1 MTRKQKLPHYMSSLK
16 KILISSLLF
25 LQNLISPH
33 HDCFTLIISLLKPIF
48 ILFSSASRDSTVG
61 TDISKFRFLSELEG
75 SDKAKMIEEEE
86 GISELSKLVFKFEFQ
101 TETFERLSRG
111 GYRSLSGSDE
121 SESSSLSCS
130 PAIYTA
136 EKKYESPSLAKNLTF
151 VVENPKSATF
161 RVEDCLK
168 NREKTEDYGESES
181 NFLSTPAVSTAAKK
195 YESPSLVKNLSF
207 VVENPKSATFR
218 VEDCLKNGEKTED
231 YAGGS
236 GESLSRVLGSS
247 STSPV
252 IPTADSKYGSPSPAK
267 NLTNVLENPKA
278 ATFTVEKTED
288 HSVSSTVG
296 KKENSEKLRFL
307 TEEDFM
313 ESDSDFVDSSQTFT
327 SNEDGF
333 LSDSDFGETSPPEE
347 KGQNRKI
354 ANSSGSSS
362 DSEEEEDEE
371 GFESLWE
378 HQNLIEQLK
387 MEMKKVKAIGGLQTI
402 LEEEEEDDC
411 PKIMEELKPWRIEEE
426 KRSKHVD
433 TIGEV
438 HKFHRSYRERMRK
451 LDILSFQ
458 KSFALGLL
466 RSTNPSTV
474 GSSPS
479 QSSFSSVFNLRLWK
493 LKKPETEPLVQFR
506 KETHGEL
513 ENVYVGHMCLSWEI
527 LHWQYEKAIKLLESD
542 VYGSRRYNEVAGE
555 FQQFQV
561 LLQRFLEN
569 EPFEEPRV
577 QHYIKKRRVLRNLLQ
592 VPVIREDGSKD
603 KRKEKRRDYEENDD
617 GAIKSEQLV
626 EIMEET
632 IRLFWRFVRF
642 DKLTSS
648 IHDHKSRTKSQIEPD
663 HEENSEDLE
672 LFADVKAELQ
682 NKEKRLKDVLKSE
695 RCIIRRFKKHKE
707 EDSTEEQVLHFF
719 SQVDMKLVTRVLNMS
734 KLTKDHLVWCHN
746 KLTKISFVNRRLH
759 LDPSFCLFPC

>member
-1 MTRKQKLPHYMSSLK
+1 MTCKQKLPHYMSSLK

-33 HDCFTLIISLLKPIF
+33 HACFTLIISLLKPIF
-48 ILFSSASRDSTVG
+48 ILFSSASRGSPVG

-75 SDKAKMIEEEE
+75 SDEAKMIEEEEE

-101 TETFERLSRG
+101 TETFEKLSRG
-111 GYRSLSGSDE
+111 GYRSLSGSGE

-130 PAIYTA
+130 PA
-136 EKKYESPSLAKNLTF
+136 EKKYESPPRK
-151 VVENPKSATF
+151 
-161 RVEDCLK
+161 
-168 NREKTEDYGESES
+168 KTEDYGES
-181 NFLSTPAVSTAAKK
+181 NILSTSPAVSTAAKK

-218 VEDCLKNGEKTED
+218 IEECLKNREKTED
-231 YAGGS
+231 FSGGS

-267 NLTNVLENPKA
+267 NLIYVLENPKA

-296 KKENSEKLRFL
+296 KKENSEILRFL

-347 KGQNRKI
+347 KGQNRKT

-411 PKIMEELKPWRIEEE
+411 PKIMEELKPWRIEDE

-466 RSTNPSTV
+466 QSTNPSTV

-479 QSSFSSVFNLRLWK
+479 QASFSSVFNLRLWK

-603 KRKEKRRDYEENDD
+603 KRKEKRRDYEESDD

>member
-466 RSTNPSTV
+466 QSTNPSTV

-746 KLTKISFVNRRLH
+746 KLTMISFVNRRLH

>member
-313 ESDSDFVDSSQTFT
+313 ESDSDFVDTSQTFT

-746 KLTKISFVNRRLH
+746 KLTMISFVNRRLH

>member
-1 MTRKQKLPHYMSSLK
+1 MTCKQKLPHYMSSLK

-33 HDCFTLIISLLKPIF
+33 HACFTLIISLLKPIF
-48 ILFSSASRDSTVG
+48 ILFSSASRGSPVG

-75 SDKAKMIEEEE
+75 SDEAKMIEEEEE

-101 TETFERLSRG
+101 TETFEKLSRG
-111 GYRSLSGSDE
+111 GYRSLS
-121 SESSSLSCS
+121 
-130 PAIYTA
+130 
-136 EKKYESPSLAKNLTF
+136 
-151 VVENPKSATF
+151 
-161 RVEDCLK
+161 
-168 NREKTEDYGESES
+168 EDYGES
-181 NFLSTPAVSTAAKK
+181 NILSTSPAVSTAAKK

-218 VEDCLKNGEKTED
+218 IEECLKNREKTED
-231 YAGGS
+231 FSGGS

-267 NLTNVLENPKA
+267 NLIYVLENPKA

-296 KKENSEKLRFL
+296 KKENSEILRFL

-347 KGQNRKI
+347 KGQNRKT

-411 PKIMEELKPWRIEEE
+411 PKIMEELKPWRIEDE

-466 RSTNPSTV
+466 QSTNPSTV

-479 QSSFSSVFNLRLWK
+479 QASFSSVFNLRLWK

-603 KRKEKRRDYEENDD
+603 KRKEKRRDYEESDD

>member
-1 MTRKQKLPHYMSSLK
+1 
-16 KILISSLLF
+16 
-25 LQNLISPH
+25 
-33 HDCFTLIISLLKPIF
+33 
-48 ILFSSASRDSTVG
+48 
-61 TDISKFRFLSELEG
+61 
-75 SDKAKMIEEEE
+75 
-86 GISELSKLVFKFEFQ
+86 
-101 TETFERLSRG
+101 
-111 GYRSLSGSDE
+111 
-121 SESSSLSCS
+121 
-130 PAIYTA
+130 
-136 EKKYESPSLAKNLTF
+136 
-151 VVENPKSATF
+151 
-161 RVEDCLK
+161 
-168 NREKTEDYGESES
+168 
-181 NFLSTPAVSTAAKK
+181 
-195 YESPSLVKNLSF
+195 
-207 VVENPKSATFR
+207 
-218 VEDCLKNGEKTED
+218 
-231 YAGGS
+231 
-236 GESLSRVLGSS
+236 
-247 STSPV
+247 
-252 IPTADSKYGSPSPAK
+252 
-267 NLTNVLENPKA
+267 
-278 ATFTVEKTED
+278 
-288 HSVSSTVG
+288 
-296 KKENSEKLRFL
+296 
-307 TEEDFM
+307 M

-426 KRSKHVD
+426 KRASS
-433 TIGEV
+433 INEP
-438 HKFHRSYRERMRK
+438 
-451 LDILSFQ
+451 LDRWIFS
-458 KSFALGLL
+458 
-466 RSTNPSTV
+466 
-474 GSSPS
+474 S

-603 KRKEKRRDYEENDD
+603 KRKEKEE
-617 GAIKSEQLV
+617 ITRKMMTV
-626 EIMEET
+626 
-632 IRLFWRFVRF
+632 RLKVNNLWRLWRKPFVYSGG
-642 DKLTSS
+642 L
-648 IHDHKSRTKSQIEPD
+648 TKSQIEPD

>member
-1 MTRKQKLPHYMSSLK
+1 
-16 KILISSLLF
+16 
-25 LQNLISPH
+25 
-33 HDCFTLIISLLKPIF
+33 
-48 ILFSSASRDSTVG
+48 
-61 TDISKFRFLSELEG
+61 
-75 SDKAKMIEEEE
+75 MIEEEEE

-101 TETFERLSRG
+101 TETFEKLSRG
-111 GYRSLSGSDE
+111 GYRSLSGSGE

-130 PAIYTA
+130 PA
-136 EKKYESPSLAKNLTF
+136 EKKYESPSLTKNLTF

-161 RVEDCLK
+161 RVQDCLK
-168 NREKTEDYGESES
+168 TPEKTEDYGES
-181 NFLSTPAVSTAAKK
+181 NILSTSPAVSTAAKK

-218 VEDCLKNGEKTED
+218 IEECLKNREKTED
-231 YAGGS
+231 FSGGS

-267 NLTNVLENPKA
+267 NLIYVLENPKA

-288 HSVSSTVG
+288 HSVSSTFG
-296 KKENSEKLRFL
+296 KKENSEILRFL

-347 KGQNRKI
+347 EGQNRKT

-411 PKIMEELKPWRIEEE
+411 PKIMEELKPWRIEDE

-458 KSFALGLL
+458 KSFALGMF
-466 RSTNPSTV
+466 
-474 GSSPS
+474 S
-479 QSSFSSVFNLRLWK
+479 QSFF
-493 LKKPETEPLVQFR
+493 F
-506 KETHGEL
+506 
-513 ENVYVGHMCLSWEI
+513 I
-527 LHWQYEKAIKLLESD
+527 L
-542 VYGSRRYNEVAGE
+542 
-555 FQQFQV
+555 
-561 LLQRFLEN
+561 
-569 EPFEEPRV
+569 
-577 QHYIKKRRVLRNLLQ
+577 
-592 VPVIREDGSKD
+592 
-603 KRKEKRRDYEENDD
+603 
-617 GAIKSEQLV
+617 
-626 EIMEET
+626 
-632 IRLFWRFVRF
+632 
-642 DKLTSS
+642 
-648 IHDHKSRTKSQIEPD
+648 
-663 HEENSEDLE
+663 
-672 LFADVKAELQ
+672 
-682 NKEKRLKDVLKSE
+682 
-695 RCIIRRFKKHKE
+695 
-707 EDSTEEQVLHFF
+707 
-719 SQVDMKLVTRVLNMS
+719 
-734 KLTKDHLVWCHN
+734 
-746 KLTKISFVNRRLH
+746 
-759 LDPSFCLFPC
+759 

>member
-1 MTRKQKLPHYMSSLK
+1 
-16 KILISSLLF
+16 
-25 LQNLISPH
+25 
-33 HDCFTLIISLLKPIF
+33 
-48 ILFSSASRDSTVG
+48 
-61 TDISKFRFLSELEG
+61 
-75 SDKAKMIEEEE
+75 MIEEEE

>member
-1 MTRKQKLPHYMSSLK
+1 
-16 KILISSLLF
+16 
-25 LQNLISPH
+25 
-33 HDCFTLIISLLKPIF
+33 
-48 ILFSSASRDSTVG
+48 
-61 TDISKFRFLSELEG
+61 
-75 SDKAKMIEEEE
+75 MIEEEE
-86 GISELSKLVFKFEFQ
+86 ISGLSKLVFKFEFQ
-101 TETFERLSRG
+101 TETFEKLSRGG

-121 SESSSLSCS
+121 SESSSSSCS

-136 EKKYESPSLAKNLTF
+136 EKKYESPALAKNLTF
-151 VVENPKSATF
+151 VIENPKSATF
-161 RVEDCLK
+161 RVEDCFRK
-168 NREKTEDYGESES
+168 REKTEDYGVSDTS
-181 NFLSTPAVSTAAKK
+181 PAVFTAARK
-195 YESPSLVKNLSF
+195 YESPSPVKNLSF
-207 VVENPKSATFR
+207 VVENPKPATFR
-218 VEDCLKNGEKTED
+218 VEDCLKNRGKTED
-231 YAGGS
+231 YSGDS
-236 GESLSRVLGSS
+236 GESLSGFLLSS

-252 IPTADSKYGSPSPAK
+252 IPTADNKYRSVSPAK

-278 ATFTVEKTED
+278 ATFTVGETED
-288 HSVSSTVG
+288 HSVFCTVG
-296 KKENSEKLRFL
+296 EKENSEEIRFL
-307 TEEDFM
+307 TEEDFV

-354 ANSSGSSS
+354 ANSSGSCS
-362 DSEEEEDEE
+362 DSDAEEEEEDED

-466 RSTNPSTV
+466 QSTNPSTV

-479 QSSFSSVFNLRLWK
+479 QASFSSVFNLRLWK

-513 ENVYVGHMCLSWEI
+513 ENVYVGQMCLSWEI

-592 VPVIREDGSKD
+592 VPVIREDGNKD
-603 KRKEKRRDYEENDD
+603 KRKERRRDHDENDE

-663 HEENSEDLE
+663 HQEDSEDLE
-672 LFADVKAELQ
+672 MFADVKAELQ

>member
-1 MTRKQKLPHYMSSLK
+1 
-16 KILISSLLF
+16 
-25 LQNLISPH
+25 
-33 HDCFTLIISLLKPIF
+33 
-48 ILFSSASRDSTVG
+48 
-61 TDISKFRFLSELEG
+61 
-75 SDKAKMIEEEE
+75 MIEEEE
-86 GISELSKLVFKFEFQ
+86 ISELSKLVFKFEFQ

-111 GYRSLSGSDE
+111 GYRSLSGSGE

-136 EKKYESPSLAKNLTF
+136 EKKYESPSPAKNLTF

-168 NREKTEDYGESES
+168 KGEKTEDYGESES
-181 NFLSTPAVSTAAKK
+181 NFLSTSPAVSTEAKK
-195 YESPSLVKNLSF
+195 YASPSLVNNLGF
-207 VVENPKSATFR
+207 VDENPKPSTFR

-231 YAGGS
+231 YSGDS
-236 GESLSRVLGSS
+236 GESLSGFLRSS
-247 STSPV
+247 STSPA
-252 IPTADSKYGSPSPAK
+252 IQTADNKYGSPSPAK
-267 NLTNVLENPKA
+267 NLSYVLANPKA
-278 ATFTVEKTED
+278 ATLTVEKTED
-288 HSVSSTVG
+288 HSVFSTVG
-296 KKENSEKLRFL
+296 KKENSDKIRFL

-333 LSDSDFGETSPPEE
+333 LSDSDFGETSLPEE
-347 KGQNRKI
+347 KGQNRKT
-354 ANSSGSSS
+354 ANSSGSCS
-362 DSEEEEDEE
+362 DSDEEEEEEEEE

-402 LEEEEEDDC
+402 HEEEEEDDC
-411 PKIMEELKPWRIEEE
+411 PKIMEELKPWKIEEE

-451 LDILSFQ
+451 LDILGFQ

-466 RSTNPSTV
+466 QSTNPSTV
-474 GSSPS
+474 GSSSS
-479 QSSFSSVFNLRLWK
+479 QASFSSVFNLRLWK

-592 VPVIREDGSKD
+592 VPVIREDGNKD
-603 KRKEKRRDYEENDD
+603 KRKERRRDKEEDDD

-663 HEENSEDLE
+663 HEEDSQDLE
-672 LFADVKAELQ
+672 IFADVKAELQ

-746 KLTKISFVNRRLH
+746 KLTKISFVNRRLQ

>member
-466 RSTNPSTV
+466 QSTNPSTV

>member
-1 MTRKQKLPHYMSSLK
+1 
-16 KILISSLLF
+16 
-25 LQNLISPH
+25 
-33 HDCFTLIISLLKPIF
+33 
-48 ILFSSASRDSTVG
+48 
-61 TDISKFRFLSELEG
+61 
-75 SDKAKMIEEEE
+75 MIDEEETS
-86 GISELSKLVFKFEFQ
+86 GLSKLVFKFEFQ
-101 TETFERLSRG
+101 TDTFEKLSRG
-111 GYRSLSGSDE
+111 GYRSLSGSGE
-121 SESSSLSCS
+121 SESDSLSCS
-130 PAIYTA
+130 PAINTVEKKYNSPSPAKNLTFAVENSKAATFRVEDCLQKGEKTEDYSESSFLSNSPAVYTTA
-136 EKKYESPSLAKNLTF
+136 KKYESPSLVKDLSF

-168 NREKTEDYGESES
+168 NREKTEDY
-181 NFLSTPAVSTAAKK
+181 
-195 YESPSLVKNLSF
+195 
-207 VVENPKSATFR
+207 
-218 VEDCLKNGEKTED
+218 
-231 YAGGS
+231 S
-236 GESLSRVLGSS
+236 GESLSGFLRSS
-247 STSPV
+247 STYPV
-252 IPTADSKYGSPSPAK
+252 IPTADNKYGSPSPAK
-267 NLTNVLENPKA
+267 NLTYVLENPEA
-278 ATFTVEKTED
+278 ATFRVDKTED
-288 HSVSSTVG
+288 HSVSSTVC
-296 KKENSEKLRFL
+296 KKENSEKIRFL
-307 TEEDFM
+307 TEEDFV

-347 KGQNRKI
+347 KGQNRKTP
-354 ANSSGSSS
+354 NSSGSCS
-362 DSEEEEDEE
+362 DSEEGEEEEDEE

-402 LEEEEEDDC
+402 LEEEEEDDDC

-426 KRSKHVD
+426 KRFKHVD

-466 RSTNPSTV
+466 QSTNPSTV

-479 QSSFSSVFNLRLWK
+479 QTSFSSIFNLRLWK
-493 LKKPETEPLVQFR
+493 PKKPETEPLVQFR

-592 VPVIREDGSKD
+592 VPVIREDGNKD
-603 KRKEKRRDYEENDD
+603 KRKERRRDYEENDD

-642 DKLTSS
+642 DKLSSS
-648 IHDHKSRTKSQIEPD
+648 INDHKSRTKSQIEPD
-663 HEENSEDLE
+663 HEEDSEDLE
-672 LFADVKAELQ
+672 MFADVKAELQ

-707 EDSTEEQVLHFF
+707 EDSTEDQVLHFF

-746 KLTKISFVNRRLH
+746 KLTKISFVNRRLL

>member
-1 MTRKQKLPHYMSSLK
+1 
-16 KILISSLLF
+16 
-25 LQNLISPH
+25 
-33 HDCFTLIISLLKPIF
+33 
-48 ILFSSASRDSTVG
+48 
-61 TDISKFRFLSELEG
+61 
-75 SDKAKMIEEEE
+75 MIEEEE
-86 GISELSKLVFKFEFQ
+86 EMSELSKLVFKFEFQ

-111 GYRSLSGSDE
+111 GGYRSLSGSGESE

-136 EKKYESPSLAKNLTF
+136 EKKYESPSLANNLTF
-151 VVENPKSATF
+151 VVETPKSATF
-161 RVEDCLK
+161 RVEDCLRK
-168 NREKTEDYGESES
+168 REKTEDYGESDTS
-181 NFLSTPAVSTAAKK
+181 PAVSTAAKK

-207 VVENPKSATFR
+207 VVETPKSATFR
-218 VEDCLKNGEKTED
+218 VEDCLKIREKTED
-231 YAGGS
+231 FSGAS
-236 GESLSRVLGSS
+236 GESLSGVLRS
-247 STSPV
+247 SPV
-252 IPTADSKYGSPSPAK
+252 IPTADDKYGSPSPAK
-267 NLTNVLENPKA
+267 NQTYVLENPKA
-278 ATFTVEKTED
+278 ATLTVEETED
-288 HSVSSTVG
+288 HSVFSNVG
-296 KKENSEKLRFL
+296 KEENSEKIRFL
-307 TEEDFM
+307 TEEDFV

-347 KGQNRKI
+347 KGQNRKT
-354 ANSSGSSS
+354 ANSDS
-362 DSEEEEDEE
+362 DSDEEEEEDEE

-466 RSTNPSTV
+466 QSTNPSTV

-479 QSSFSSVFNLRLWK
+479 QASLSSVFNLRLWK

-592 VPVIREDGSKD
+592 VPVIREDGNKD
-603 KRKEKRRDYEENDD
+603 KRKERRRDHEENDEG

-632 IRLFWRFVRF
+632 IRLFWRFVRS

-663 HEENSEDLE
+663 HEEDSEDLE
-672 LFADVKAELQ
+672 MFADVKAELQ

-695 RCIIRRFKKHKE
+695 RCIIRRFKKNKE

-746 KLTKISFVNRRLH
+746 KLRKISFVNRRLH
-759 LDPSFCLFPC
+759 LDPSFSLFPC

>member
-1 MTRKQKLPHYMSSLK
+1 
-16 KILISSLLF
+16 
-25 LQNLISPH
+25 
-33 HDCFTLIISLLKPIF
+33 
-48 ILFSSASRDSTVG
+48 
-61 TDISKFRFLSELEG
+61 
-75 SDKAKMIEEEE
+75 MIEEEE
-86 GISELSKLVFKFEFQ
+86 ISELSKLVFKFEFQ

-111 GYRSLSGSDE
+111 GGYKSLSGSDE
-121 SESSSLSCS
+121 SESSSLPCS

-168 NREKTEDYGESES
+168 KREKTEDYGESEG
-181 NFLSTPAVSTAAKK
+181 NLLSTSPAVSTAAKK

-218 VEDCLKNGEKTED
+218 VEDCLKNREKTED
-231 YAGGS
+231 S
-236 GESLSRVLGSS
+236 GESLSGFLRSS
-247 STSPV
+247 SNSPV
-252 IPTADSKYGSPSPAK
+252 IPTADDKYGSPSPAK
-267 NLTNVLENPKA
+267 NLTYVLENPKA

-288 HSVSSTVG
+288 HSVFSTVG
-296 KKENSEKLRFL
+296 KKENSEKIRFL

-347 KGQNRKI
+347 KGRNRKI
-354 ANSSGSSS
+354 AHSSGSCS
-362 DSEEEEDEE
+362 DSDEEEEDEE

-466 RSTNPSTV
+466 QSTNPSTV
-474 GSSPS
+474 GSSSS
-479 QSSFSSVFNLRLWK
+479 QASFSSVFNLRLWK
-493 LKKPETEPLVQFR
+493 LKKPETEPLVQFQ
-506 KETHGEL
+506 KEIHGEL

-592 VPVIREDGSKD
+592 VPVIREDGIKD
-603 KRKEKRRDYEENDD
+603 KRKERRRNHEEDDD

-663 HEENSEDLE
+663 HHEEDSEGLE
-672 LFADVKAELQ
+672 IFADVKAELQ

-707 EDSTEEQVLHFF
+707 EDSAEDQVLHFF

-734 KLTKDHLVWCHN
+734 KMTKDHLVWCHN

>member
-1 MTRKQKLPHYMSSLK
+1 MSSLK

-33 HDCFTLIISLLKPIF
+33 HACFTLIISLLKPIF
-48 ILFSSASRDSTVG
+48 ILFSSASRGSPVG

-75 SDKAKMIEEEE
+75 SDEAKMIEEEEE

-101 TETFERLSRG
+101 TETFEKLSRG
-111 GYRSLSGSDE
+111 GYRSLSGSGE

-130 PAIYTA
+130 PA
-136 EKKYESPSLAKNLTF
+136 EKKYESPSLTKNLTF

-161 RVEDCLK
+161 RVQDCLK
-168 NREKTEDYGESES
+168 TPEKTEDYGES
-181 NFLSTPAVSTAAKK
+181 NIL
-195 YESPSLVKNLSF
+195 
-207 VVENPKSATFR
+207 
-218 VEDCLKNGEKTED
+218 
-231 YAGGS
+231 
-236 GESLSRVLGSS
+236 
-247 STSPV
+247 STSP
-252 IPTADSKYGSPSPAK
+252 A
-267 NLTNVLENPKA
+267 A

-296 KKENSEKLRFL
+296 KKENSEILRFL

-347 KGQNRKI
+347 KGQNRKT

-411 PKIMEELKPWRIEEE
+411 PKIMEELKPWRIEDE

-458 KSFALGLL
+458 KSFALGMFSLSIFFFFRHRFSLSIFFLL
-466 RSTNPSTV
+466 SYKIIFI
-474 GSSPS
+474 
-479 QSSFSSVFNLRLWK
+479 FS
-493 LKKPETEPLVQFR
+493 
-506 KETHGEL
+506 
-513 ENVYVGHMCLSWEI
+513 
-527 LHWQYEKAIKLLESD
+527 
-542 VYGSRRYNEVAGE
+542 
-555 FQQFQV
+555 
-561 LLQRFLEN
+561 
-569 EPFEEPRV
+569 
-577 QHYIKKRRVLRNLLQ
+577 
-592 VPVIREDGSKD
+592 VI
-603 KRKEKRRDYEENDD
+603 
-617 GAIKSEQLV
+617 
-626 EIMEET
+626 
-632 IRLFWRFVRF
+632 
-642 DKLTSS
+642 
-648 IHDHKSRTKSQIEPD
+648 SQITWPYI
-663 HEENSEDLE
+663 NFIL
-672 LFADVKAELQ
+672 
-682 NKEKRLKDVLKSE
+682 
-695 RCIIRRFKKHKE
+695 
-707 EDSTEEQVLHFF
+707 
-719 SQVDMKLVTRVLNMS
+719 
-734 KLTKDHLVWCHN
+734 
-746 KLTKISFVNRRLH
+746 
-759 LDPSFCLFPC
+759 

>member
-1 MTRKQKLPHYMSSLK
+1 MTCKQKLPHYMSSLK

-33 HDCFTLIISLLKPIF
+33 HACFTLIISLLKPIF
-48 ILFSSASRDSTVG
+48 ILFSSASRGSPVG

-75 SDKAKMIEEEE
+75 SDEAKMIEEEEE

-101 TETFERLSRG
+101 TETFEKLSRG
-111 GYRSLSGSDE
+111 GYRSLSGSGE

-130 PAIYTA
+130 PA
-136 EKKYESPSLAKNLTF
+136 EKKYESPSLTKNLTF

-161 RVEDCLK
+161 RVQDCLK
-168 NREKTEDYGESES
+168 TPEKTEDYGES
-181 NFLSTPAVSTAAKK
+181 NILSTSPAVSTAAKK

-218 VEDCLKNGEKTED
+218 IEECLKNREKTED
-231 YAGGS
+231 FSGGS

-267 NLTNVLENPKA
+267 NLIYVLENPKA

-296 KKENSEKLRFL
+296 KKENSEILRFL

-347 KGQNRKI
+347 KGQNRKT

-411 PKIMEELKPWRIEEE
+411 PKIMEELKPWRIEDE

-466 RSTNPSTV
+466 QSTNPSTV

-479 QSSFSSVFNLRLWK
+479 QASFSSVFNLRLWK

-603 KRKEKRRDYEENDD
+603 KRKEKRRDYEESDD